1 MFKILGGDGKEYG
14 PVSAD
19 ALRQWVQQGRAN
31 GQTPIQPEGAAD
43 WKPLASFPEFA
54 PLFTPPPPGMSA
66 AVGGTTIGNAPTS
79 GLAISSL
86 VMGIL
91 GFVTCG
97 LSAILTAPLGL
108 IFGFMGMS
116 RIKSS
121 EGRLKGHGIA
131 LAGVI
136 VSGVSIVTLFIGAA
150 LMLPAL
156 AKAKTKAQ
164 SIHCVNNLKQLS
176 LAVRL
181 YSSDNNDVTPDAT
194 NWCDLI
200 LTDVGTPRIFLCP
213 GDAGQLQSGY
223 AYNSKLSG
231 LSNEVS
237 ADVVMIF
244 ESDAGWNASGG
255 KELMITRPRHGKN
268 YNVAFGDGHVEQIPE
283 SRLQQLRWDPPTN
296 NTPSNPNP

>member
-1 MFKILGGDGKEYG
+1 MFKILGSDGKEYG

-31 GQTPIQPEGAAD
+31 GQTPIQPTGATD

-54 PLFTPPPPGMSA
+54 PIFAAPPPGMTA
-66 AVGGTTIGNAPTS
+66 AIGGTPIGNAPTS

-91 GFVTCG
+91 GFATCG

-121 EGRLKGHGIA
+121 DGRLKGHGIA

-136 VSGVSIVTLFIGAA
+136 VSGVSVVTLFIGAA
-150 LMLPAL
+150 LLLPAL

-164 SIHCVNNLKQLS
+164 SINCMNNLKQLS
-176 LAVRL
+176 LSVRI
-181 YSSDNNDVTPDAT
+181 YSSDNNDVNPIAT

-200 LTDVGTPRIFLCP
+200 MANAGTPRLFICP
-213 GDAGQLQSGY
+213 GDTAQLQSGY

-231 LSNEVS
+231 LSNEIS
-237 ADVVMIF
+237 ADVVMLF

-255 KELMITRPRHGKN
+255 KELMITKPRHGKT
-268 YNVAFGDGHVEQIPE
+268 YNIAFGDGHVETVSQAK
-283 SRLQQLRWDPPTN
+283 LQQLRWDPPTN
-296 NTPSNPNP
+296 SNSNPNP